1 MQLLMTM
8 PSESF
13 QIPAYTRTYRYL
25 CAAQGRRNSQNAA
38 SISSRQLETAS
49 ADETTQLDWLDW
61 LDWQCFAL
69 KQLPLRHL

>member
-1 MQLLMTM
+1 MHLFTTM

-13 QIPAYTRTYRYL
+13 QIPAYTRIYRYL
-25 CAAQGRRNSQNAA
+25 SAAQGRRNIQDAA
-38 SISSRQLETAS
+38 SISSRLLETAN
-49 ADETTQLDWLDW
+49 ADETTQLDW